1 MKKSNSP
8 ARRIMKSKSPT
19 TRKSV
24 KSKSPVA
31 RKRSKSP
38 SIKKSIVHHGEESFI
53 ECIQRVKNDVHRNPE
68 KALECLHAMIHKR
81 KNVDDY
87 KHPLVDKNNLY
98 KSVVVYGSAKLN
110 KNDTNQIKR
119 AVKSSYKP
127 NDERYQTIK
136 TFLKDVKFEKYQ

>member
-1 MKKSNSP
+1 MKNSNSP
-8 ARRIMKSKSPT
+8 TRRIKKSKSPLK
-19 TRKSV
+19 R
-24 KSKSPVA
+24 KSKSPVM

-38 SIKKSIVHHGEESFI
+38 FKTVDNETFM
-53 ECIQRVKNDVHRNPE
+53 ECIQRVKKDIHKHPE

-81 KNVDDY
+81 KNVRDY

-98 KSVVVYGSAKLN
+98 KSVVVYGSSKLN
-110 KNDTNQIKR
+110 TNDTNQIKR